1 MGHHWRV
8 MTELL
13 LGVLVEGLKL
23 WNTKEANK
31 YLDEVIELEKE
42 WLNEYNKPRKD
53 RSNANLDDIESKL
66 QIISKHFISS
76 LRK

>member
-1 MGHHWRV
+1 

-42 WLNEYNKPRKD
+42 WLDEYNKPRNE
-53 RSNANLDDIESKL
+53 RSNANLDDIESRL
-66 QIISKHFISS
+66 QLIGKHFITS